1 MGLQE
6 LQVARREPQPGHVG
20 VVYSDG
26 TGGVLA
32 VRVPA
37 HRAGAAV
44 GGDWGVAGSQARDSA
59 RHPGQGGEV
68 SQAQHTGT
76 LT

>member
-6 LQVARREPQPGHVG
+6 LQVSRREPQPGHVG

-26 TGGVLA
+26 TGGILA

-59 RHPGQGGEV
+59 GHPGQGGEV